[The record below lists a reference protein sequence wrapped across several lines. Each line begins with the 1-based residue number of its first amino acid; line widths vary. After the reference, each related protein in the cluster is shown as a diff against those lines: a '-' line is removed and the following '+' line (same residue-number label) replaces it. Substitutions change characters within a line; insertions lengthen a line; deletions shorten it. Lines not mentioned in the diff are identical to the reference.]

1 MKKFLATMLCLIL
14 VAGMMACQAPAAE
27 EADAEETTAQE
38 SATEENATEAT
49 SEEVTIKPPVQ
60 DLIETVDVIGTIEA
74 ETAANDYP
82 QYDWTIGVHSYD
94 PAYANSAIIANAIR
108 EECAKYGIEVI
119 ESYCNMDVTKY
130 PTNYENFFLQ
140 EVDLILDV
148 GWLGNSSVIDLA
160 EEAGVPVVAYDV
172 PFDTTR
178 SWTIG
183 GDPGVA
189 GTTIGTYMA
198 EVVKEQWDGEID
210 CMCIAW
216 SQALGEPMRI
226 RMQSAI
232 DAIREAGIEI
242 SDDNIF
248 WYDGN
253 GDSLLSKNIMTD
265 FLTAHPE
272 DTKILVGANT
282 GNAAQGMLA
291 AVETV
296 GRTDDVMIYSYGAEQ
311 PAIDNFHLEPNC
323 WVADVGYYFRQY
335 GWLGVNTAIRVLNG
349 EEVGYWVS
357 PENFV
362 ITHDNVDSYQG

>member
-1 MKKFLATMLCLIL
+1 
-14 VAGMMACQAPAAE
+14 
-27 EADAEETTAQE
+27 
-38 SATEENATEAT
+38 
-49 SEEVTIKPPVQ
+49 
-60 DLIETVDVIGTIEA
+60 
-74 ETAANDYP
+74 
-82 QYDWTIGVHSYD
+82 
-94 PAYANSAIIANAIR
+94 
-108 EECAKYGIEVI
+108 
-119 ESYCNMDVTKY
+119 
-130 PTNYENFFLQ
+130 
-140 EVDLILDV
+140 
-148 GWLGNSSVIDLA
+148 
-160 EEAGVPVVAYDV
+160 
-172 PFDTTR
+172 
-178 SWTIG
+178 
-183 GDPGVA
+183 
-189 GTTIGTYMA
+189 MA